1 MDNIELCWKCSGRGK
16 WPKQE
21 LEDYHNNT
29 WVTVG
34 TEVCNL
40 CGGSGRLI
48 KTVSYEPFIE
58 YEFKENVSD

>member
-1 MDNIELCWKCSGRGK
+1 MGDIELCWKCNGKGK

-21 LEDYHNNT
+21 IKNYHNNI

-34 TEVCNL
+34 TTLCSE

-48 KTVSYEPFIE
+48 KTVSYEPFVE
-58 YEFKENVSD
+58 YEFKENISD

>member
-1 MDNIELCWKCSGRGK
+1 MSEIVLCWKCGGKGK

-34 TEVCNL
+34 VATCSE
-40 CGGSGRLI
+40 CGGCGRLVEM
-48 KTVSYEPFIE
+48 TSYKPFVE
-58 YEFKENVSD
+58 YEFKENLND